1 MALTSEMLLINL
13 SISKVTMSLY
23 DDDSLGKKEKKKR
36 KKHVWKI
43 TNTTVT

>member
-23 DDDSLGKKEKKKR
+23 DDDSLGKKKR
-36 KKHVWKI
+36 KNMSGK
-43 TNTTVT
+43 